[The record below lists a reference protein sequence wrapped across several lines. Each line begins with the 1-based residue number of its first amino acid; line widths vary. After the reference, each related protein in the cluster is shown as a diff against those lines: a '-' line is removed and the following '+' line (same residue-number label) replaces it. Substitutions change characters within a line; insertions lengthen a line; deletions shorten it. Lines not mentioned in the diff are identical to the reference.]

1 MAKATENAAS
11 AAGFAERRR
20 LQRVR
25 LIQPLKGVIGQTRIF
40 VVDLSL
46 RGLRVAHQDVIG
58 KVGETIVV
66 KFDYE
71 GRSVTVRCE
80 VRHSSIFRAPENA
93 SSRATWHSGL
103 AVTSAN
109 ETAAQTLRDIVVTHV
124 LRALDEQKANAR
136 GLPAV
141 SPQSFQTGKT
151 NTYVRHEFIL
161 GAWRTTTTADPKQPE
176 RGFTVS
182 AEHTPSEV
190 EMLRSA
196 FEMGTTREDRDFI
209 RKMAEMSIGTKDG
222 IPTRRFEP

>member
-1 MAKATENAAS
+1 MAKAIENAAGGE
-11 AAGFAERRR
+11 GFVERRR

-25 LIQPLKGVIGQTRIF
+25 LIQPLRGVIGQARIF

-46 RGLRVAHQDVIG
+46 RGLRVAHQDAIG
-58 KVGETIVV
+58 RVGENVLL
-66 KFDYE
+66 KFEYE
-71 GRSVTVRCE
+71 GRSVTIRCDI
-80 VRHSSIFRAPENA
+80 RHTALFRPAETA
-93 SSRATWHSGL
+93 SGRATYHSGL
-103 AVTSAN
+103 EVSSAT
-109 ETAAQTLRDIVVTHV
+109 ESAAGTLRDIVVTHV

-151 NTYVRHEFIL
+151 STYVRHEFIL
-161 GAWRTTTTADPKQPE
+161 GTWRTTATSDAKQPE

-182 AEHTPSEV
+182 AEHTPAEV

-196 FEMGTTREDRDFI
+196 FEMSTTREDRDFI

>member
-1 MAKATENAAS
+1 MAKATEGAPAAT
-11 AAGFAERRR
+11 GFAERRR

-25 LIQPLKGVIGQTRIF
+25 LIQPLRGAIGTSRIF

-46 RGLRVAHQDVIG
+46 RGLRVAHQDPIG
-58 KVGETIVV
+58 KVGETVQV
-66 KFDYE
+66 KFDHD
-71 GRSVTVRCE
+71 GRPVTLRAE
-80 VRHSSIFRAPENA
+80 IRHTSLFRAAETA
-93 SSRATWHSGL
+93 SSRATYHSGL
-103 AVTSAN
+103 AVSSTT
-109 ETAAQTLRDIVVTHV
+109 ETAAHAMREIVFSHV

-151 NTYVRHEFIL
+151 STYVRHEFVL
-161 GAWRTTTTADPKQPE
+161 GTWRTTSTADPKQPE

-182 AEHTPSEV
+182 SEHTPAEV

-196 FEMGTTREDRDFI
+196 FEMSTTREDRDFI

>member
-1 MAKATENAAS
+1 MAKGTETAS
-11 AAGFAERRR
+11 AAAGFAERRR

-25 LIQPLKGVIGQTRIF
+25 LIQPLRGAVGQARIF
-40 VVDLSL
+40 IVDLSL
-46 RGLRVAHQDVIG
+46 RGLRVAHQDPIG
-58 KVGETIVV
+58 KVGETILV
-66 KFDYE
+66 KFEHE
-71 GRSVTVRCE
+71 GRSVSVRAE
-80 VRHSSIFRAPENA
+80 VRHTSVFRAPENA
-93 SSRATWHSGL
+93 SGRTTWHSGL
-103 AVTSAN
+103 AITSAN
-109 ETAAQTLRDIVVTHV
+109 ETAAHTLRDIVVNHV

-161 GAWRTTTTADPKQPE
+161 GAWRTTTTSDPKQPE

-196 FEMGTTREDRDFI
+196 FEMSATREDRDFI